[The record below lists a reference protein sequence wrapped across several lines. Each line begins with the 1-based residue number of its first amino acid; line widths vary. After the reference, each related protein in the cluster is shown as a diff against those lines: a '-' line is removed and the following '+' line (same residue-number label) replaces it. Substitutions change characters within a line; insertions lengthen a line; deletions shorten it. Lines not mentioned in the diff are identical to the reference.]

1 MKKLLVLLIVVLSVF
16 LASNIF
22 AADLKG
28 KFGITG
34 KGGVVIPFG
43 DFSAS
48 DKLAAKT
55 GYGFGITGEYYINNA
70 ISIGAG
76 FLYDVHGVK
85 VEEPPDMGL
94 KWKILNYGAFFKYH
108 FPTASK
114 TALPY
119 VKFDLGF
126 YQPKGTV
133 SSGGTE
139 ASATFS
145 TKIGIAGG
153 VGIGYQV
160 SPNIILGGEL
170 MLHNAFTSSATWE
183 GNKLDSDL
191 QYVSIF
197 AGVTF
202 LVGGIRY

>member
-1 MKKLLVLLIVVLSVF
+1 MKKLILLLVVF
-16 LASNIF
+16 LAVLLVGNVW

-34 KGGVVIPFG
+34 KGGVAIPLG

-85 VEEPPDMGL
+85 DVPPGMDL

-114 TALPY
+114 VLPY

-126 YQPKGTV
+126 YQPKGTISV
-133 SSGGTE
+133 GSTE

-153 VGIGYQV
+153 GGIGYQV

-183 GNKLDSDL
+183 GIKLDSDL

-202 LVGGIRY
+202 LVGGIKY

>member
-1 MKKLLVLLIVVLSVF
+1 MKKLIVLLLVF
-16 LASNIF
+16 LAVLLVCNVS

-85 VEEPPDMGL
+85 DVPPDMDL

-114 TALPY
+114 VLPY

-126 YQPKGTV
+126 YQLKGSV

-153 VGIGYQV
+153 GGIGYQV

-183 GNKLDSDL
+183 GMKLDSDL

>member
-1 MKKLLVLLIVVLSVF
+1 MKKLLVLLVVVLSVF
-16 LASNIF
+16 LVSNISG
-22 AADLKG
+22 ADLKG

-34 KGGVVIPFG
+34 KGGLVIPFG
-43 DFSAS
+43 DFSNS
-48 DKLAAKT
+48 DKMAAQL
-55 GYGFGITGEYYINNA
+55 GYGLGITGEYYISNA

-76 FLYDVHGVK
+76 FLYDVHSVK
-85 VEEPPDMGL
+85 DVDF
-94 KWKILNYGAFFKYH
+94 KWKISNYGAFFKYH

-114 TALPY
+114 ILPY

-126 YQPKGTV
+126 YQPKGSV

-139 ASATFS
+139 FSATWS

-153 VGIGYQV
+153 GGIGYQV

-183 GNKLDSDL
+183 GIKLDSDL

-202 LVGGIRY
+202 LVGGIKY

>member
-1 MKKLLVLLIVVLSVF
+1 MKKLLVLLVVVLAVF
-16 LASNIF
+16 LVSNIS

-34 KGGVVIPFG
+34 KGGVAIPFG

-48 DKLAAKT
+48 DKLAAKA

-85 VEEPPDMGL
+85 DVDF
-94 KWKILNYGAFFKYH
+94 KWKVSNYGAFFKYH

-114 TALPY
+114 VLPY

-126 YQPKGTV
+126 YQPKGSV

-153 VGIGYQV
+153 GGIGYQV

-183 GNKLDSDL
+183 GIKLDSDL

-202 LVGGIRY
+202 LVGGIKY